1 MGIPVEEALMFGRS
15 LFASM
20 VAFPVLLLAAAA
32 LGQSTFGSFTGT
44 VTDPS
49 GAVIPGATVE
59 IINDGTGA
67 TRQVTTSSAGVF
79 NVPNLDIGDYKVRVT
94 AKGFSTYDRTGLRL
108 TANQVIDLPID
119 MRLGSTTGV
128 VEVAGVSPVIST
140 ETNDI
145 AASVSH
151 DALEELPSVA
161 RHAGDQGV
169 YTFSVLATGTAKV
182 PGGSTPILQGTRSQV
197 GIMPTM
203 DGVAIMAF
211 PQGAGPVQFS
221 MEGTEEIK
229 METAVAPAEFSTV
242 GNILVAS
249 KSGSNQ
255 LHGGA
260 FWDYNGNKLNS
271 RDFFSPTSPFR
282 VYHNFG
288 VSAGG
293 PIRKNKVFIFGD
305 YEGSREAATTLLVE
319 SVPLPGWRNGDF
331 STGGIKQLVDPAN
344 REPFVGNIIP
354 ASRISKVSQNIQ
366 SYAYPLPNGGSPNS
380 VVNNWSANYPGNTGF
395 THFDH
400 FDIRGDVNATRND
413 QIYARYSWR
422 LLPLTVPAIYPIYR
436 LQDRHGQSSVLAWNH
451 TITPAAVNEFRF
463 GTTFHNNHYT
473 GNIVGSDLLQQFGI
487 TGVPTAGIKTGPFF
501 NITGVTPWS
510 PDAQSANYQANPET
524 TFEWIDNLSWT
535 RGRHFMKFGLDVVR
549 DRFNGNNFSS
559 TVYGEYDFTG
569 TYTGFGYADFLLGIP
584 QTTSLATPNP
594 NRHLRGLI
602 YSVYAQDQ
610 FKLNTNVTLNY
621 GVRWQLEE
629 PYTDTQGAL
638 YSYDPAINSLVVQD
652 NGLSII
658 NSAFPKNIPITTTS
672 KAGYPSNLVHF
683 NKGGIQP
690 RVGFAYKPFHN
701 DKSVVRGG
709 YGIYSNLIYA
719 TLARSLLSGGPFSG
733 SVGFNNAITD
743 GVPLLSFPSPFLLSG
758 TAASQNVNGVNPNLK
773 TPYTEQW
780 NFTVEQQVAT
790 IGLRASYVG
799 SHSVDLVYRRN
810 LNLPLPSTIP
820 FTTARRP
827 NQLFNQIIFADS
839 GGTDSYNA
847 LELAAKK
854 SYGTHLTFSS
864 GFTWAKDLTDTQ
876 DSGGVTNGGTTYGGQ
891 IIQNPNNRD
900 AERANNGTVVPRR
913 FFTYAVYDLPFG
925 KGQPFFSS
933 MPAAAQAVLGG
944 WRTSWTAV
952 LQSGQYFAPTFT
964 GFDPSGTGTIGGLP
978 DRIGN
983 GNSTGHGTA
992 GYFDPSGFVVPGCP
1006 ASMPLCTPAAPIGRF
1021 GNSGLNIV
1029 SAPPTRNLDL
1039 ELLKE
1044 FRVLEKYLVRFSV
1057 TASNALNHPNFTYPA
1072 NNISAPGTV
1081 GTVSSTTTALAGVRT
1096 FREIDLMLRIK
1107 F

>member
-1 MGIPVEEALMFGRS
+1 MSRL
-15 LFASM
+15 LFVSAT
-20 VAFPVLLLAAAA
+20 AFCIVLLAVAAFS
-32 LGQSTFGSFTGT
+32 QSTFGSFTGT
-44 VTDPS
+44 VKDPS

-59 IINDGTGA
+59 IINQGTGT
-67 TRQVTTSSAGVF
+67 TRKVTTGSGGVF
-79 NVPNLDIGDYKVRVT
+79 NVPNLDIGEYKVRIT
-94 AKGFSTYDRTGLRL
+94 AKGFSTYDHAGIRL
-108 TANQVIDLPID
+108 TANQEIDLPVTLT
-119 MRLGSTTGV
+119 LGSTTGV
-128 VEVAGVSPVIST
+128 VEVTGAAPVITT
-140 ETNDI
+140 ETADI
-145 AASVSH
+145 AASVSNQ
-151 DALEELPSVA
+151 ALEELPTSA

-169 YTFSVLATGTAKV
+169 YTFSVLATGASKV
-182 PGGSTPILQGTRSQV
+182 PGGSTPMLQGTRSQV

-203 DGVAIMAF
+203 DGIAIMAF

-249 KSGSNQ
+249 KSGTNQ
-255 LHGGA
+255 IHGGA

-271 RDFFSPTSPFR
+271 RDFFSPAAPFR

-288 VSAGG
+288 VSTGG
-293 PIRKNKVFIFGD
+293 PIKKNKIFIFGD

-319 SVPLPGWRNGDF
+319 SVPLSGWRNGNF
-331 STGGIKQLVDPAN
+331 STGGVKQLVDLDKTPFPGNVIPAN
-344 REPFVGNIIP
+344 
-354 ASRISKVSQNIQ
+354 RISKVAQNIQ
-366 SYAYPLPNGGSPNS
+366 SYGYPLPNAGSPNS
-380 VVNNWSANYPGNTGF
+380 VVNDWSANYPGNTGF

-400 FDIRGDVNATRND
+400 FDIRGDVNATSKD
-413 QIYARYSWR
+413 LIYARYSWR
-422 LLPLTVPAIYPIYR
+422 LLPLTVPAIYPLYR
-436 LQDRHGQSSVLAWNH
+436 LQDRHGQSSVLTWNH
-451 TITPAAVNEFRF
+451 TITPAAINEFRF

-473 GNIVGSDLLQQFGI
+473 GNVFGSDLLQQFGI
-487 TGVPTAGIKTGPFF
+487 TGVPTAGIKTAPYF
-501 NITGVTPWS
+501 NITGVTAWS
-510 PDAQSANYQANPET
+510 PDANSANYQANPET
-524 TFEWIDNLSWT
+524 TFEWIDNLSWN
-535 RGRHFMKFGLDVVR
+535 RGRHFMKFGVDVIR
-549 DRFNGNNFSS
+549 DRFNGNNFSAA
-559 TVYGEYDFTG
+559 VYGEYDFTG

-584 QTTSLATPNP
+584 QTTSLITPNP

-602 YSVYAQDQ
+602 TSFFAQDQ
-610 FKLNTNVTLNY
+610 FKVRANLTVTY

-629 PYTDTQGAL
+629 PYTDTLGAL
-638 YSYDPAINSLVVQD
+638 YTYDPAINSLVVQD

-658 NSAFPKNIPITTTS
+658 NPAFPKSIPITTAS
-672 KAGYPSNLVHF
+672 KAGYPGNLVNF
-683 NKGGIQP
+683 NKNGIQP
-690 RVGFAYKPFHN
+690 RVGFAYKPFHD
-701 DKSVVRGG
+701 DKTVVRGG

-733 SVGFNNAITD
+733 SAGFNNVITN
-743 GVPLLSFPSPFLLSG
+743 GVPLLSFPSPFLSSG

-780 NFTVEQQVAT
+780 NLT
-790 IGLRASYVG
+790 IERQLAGVGLRVSYVG
-799 SHSVDLVYRRN
+799 AHSVDLVYRRN

-820 FTTARRP
+820 FTTSRRP
-827 NQLFNQIIFADS
+827 NQLFNQIIYADS

-854 SYGTHLTFSS
+854 TYGSHLTFSS

-891 IIQNPNNRD
+891 IIQNPNNRE

-913 FFTYAVYDLPFG
+913 FFAYATYDLPFG
-925 KGQPFFSS
+925 KGQPFFST
-933 MPAAAQAVLGG
+933 MPAAAQAVFGG
-944 WRTSWTAV
+944 WRTSWTGV
-952 LQSGQYFAPTFT
+952 LQSGQFFAPTFT

-983 GNSTGHGTA
+983 GNATGHGTS
-992 GYFDPSGFVVPGCP
+992 GYFDPSAFVVPGCP
-1006 ASMPLCTPAAPIGRF
+1006 ASTPLCTPAAPIGRF
-1021 GNSGLNIV
+1021 GNSGLNIL

-1039 ELLKE
+1039 ELMKE
-1044 FRVLEKYLVRFSV
+1044 FRIMEKYLVRFSA

-1081 GTVSSTTTALAGVRT
+1081 GTVSGTTTALAGVRT
-1096 FREIDLMLRIK
+1096 FREINFMLRVK